1 MVKIEKVDAGV
12 KAMFLRDGVNTPVF
26 TGMLISVSEMEAMQI
41 TGGTITVSI
50 DEAEIKVLGATAA
63 APVGVTLAATV
74 ESEVKAEDAPATLE
88 LKIEETA
95 KAKPAKVIVQPTRKK

>member
-1 MVKIEKVDAGV
+1 MVKIEKVDAGA

-50 DEAEIKVLGATAA
+50 NEAEIKVLGATAA
-63 APVGVTLAATV
+63 APAGVTLAATV